1 MYRWLAE
8 KLGNVSVNHKLGVGF
23 GLVLLLTLLITFT
36 GWTGLGDVASRGD
49 KLGYI
54 SSLNV
59 LTKDLRI
66 ARLDYEMR
74 RGEQGT
80 AAVSELLNRLD
91 SGMKTAR
98 TLIEQPADIALI
110 DEQLAAVEQYKR
122 AFSDMAQ
129 AGANREDA
137 RSKLGNTAD
146 NAVLKVTEVEK
157 SLLQSDSVTQFNS
170 VVDLSKLIQQARFQ
184 VRGYTY
190 SGKVEAEQPALDA
203 IDNALKKITELQGSL
218 QEQYQ
223 ANLQQASVSL
233 QAYRAA
239 VSQFR
244 DSQVATAVALKTMSA
259 QGDVLLNRSDKL
271 TISQTAVRDTDAA
284 QAKYLLLLATVLAL
298 IFGLVAAWAITRQIV
313 IPLNQTLKV
322 AERVASGDLSHDLTS
337 TRQDELGQLQ
347 RAMQSMTVGL
357 RELIGGIS
365 DGVTQIA
372 SAAEQLSSV
381 TEQTSAGVNN
391 QKIETDQVATAM
403 NEMAATVQ
411 EVARNAEE
419 ASEAAVAADQQAR
432 EGDKVVGEAIAQI
445 ERLATEVGNST
456 EAMGHLKRESDKIG
470 SVLDVIKSV
479 AQQTN
484 LLALNAAIEAARA
497 GEAGRGFA
505 VVADEVRSLAQ
516 RTQKSTEEIEE
527 LIVGLQTGTQQ
538 VATIMDNSRGLTDS
552 SVELTR
558 RAGSALANI
567 TRTVSTIQ
575 AMNSQIATAAEQQSA
590 VAEEINRSVLNV
602 RDVSEQTSS
611 ASEETAAS
619 SAELARL
626 GIYLQ
631 TLVGRSRLC
640 RGWAATHPGRRTSA
654 TCEISYTLISPPSP
668 QIVLAFALLRSAFS
682 DLEVHHVSSADPLA
696 GQRQRPTQTRPG
708 FWPGAGPQFHHR
720 HDRLAGLECR
730 TVPLQQPDGAGPT
743 GRRRGGH
750 ARQPHRVPNAHR
762 HGQPGQNDAA
772 DRKNRPAPR
781 LPVKTHERPD
791 RPAASRG
798 SRTPG
803 SRLQSGAGGIAA
815 VDRTAGKRPAAAA
828 KSRPA
833 SQRHPRATVQRTA

>member
-8 KLGNVSVNHKLGVGF
+8 KLGNVSVKTKLGVGF
-23 GLVLLLTLLITFT
+23 GLVLLLTLIITLT
-36 GWTGLGDVASRGD
+36 GWAGLSGVISRGD

-54 SSLNV
+54 ASLND
-59 LTKDLRI
+59 LSKDLRI
-66 ARLDYEMR
+66 ARLDFEMR
-74 RGEQGT
+74 RGEQGP
-80 AAVSELLNRLD
+80 AAVNGFLD
-91 SGMKTAR
+91 QLESGLKTAR

-110 DEQLAAVEQYKR
+110 DDQLAAVDQYKR
-122 AFSDMAQ
+122 AFDTMVQ
-129 AGANREDA
+129 AGANRENA
-137 RSKLGNTAD
+137 RSKLGDTAD
-146 NAVLKVTEVEK
+146 TAVLKVREVET
-157 SLLQSDSVTQFNS
+157 SLLQGDSVSQFNS
-170 VVDLSKLIQQARFQ
+170 IVDLSKLIQQARFQ

-203 IDNALKKITELQGSL
+203 IDNALKKVAALNGQLPDQFST
-218 QEQYQ
+218 
-223 ANLQQASVSL
+223 NLQQAGVSL

-239 VSQFR
+239 VSQYR
-244 DSQVATAVALKTMSA
+244 DSQVASAAALKIMSA
-259 QGDVLLNRSDKL
+259 QGDILLDRSNKL
-271 TISQTAVRDTDAA
+271 TASQTVVRDSDAA
-284 QAKYLLLLATVLAL
+284 QAKQLLLLATLLAML
-298 IFGLVAAWAITRQIV
+298 FGLFAAWAITRQII
-313 IPLNQTLKV
+313 IPLNQTLQV
-322 AERVASGDLSHDLTS
+322 AERVASGDLSHNLES
-337 TRQDELGQLQ
+337 ARQDELGQLQ

-357 RELIGGIS
+357 RTLIGGIS

-372 SAAEQLSSV
+372 SAAEQLSAV
-381 TEQTSAGVNN
+381 TEQTSAGVNS

-419 ASEAAVAADQQAR
+419 ASEAAVAADLQAR

-456 EAMGHLKRESDKIG
+456 IAMGDLKRESDKIG

-527 LIVGLQTGTQQ
+527 LIVGLQNGTQQ

-558 RAGSALANI
+558 RAGSALESI

-631 TLVGRSRLC
+631 TLVGRFR
-640 RGWAATHPGRRTSA
+640 
-654 TCEISYTLISPPSP
+654 I
-668 QIVLAFALLRSAFS
+668 
-682 DLEVHHVSSADPLA
+682 
-696 GQRQRPTQTRPG
+696 
-708 FWPGAGPQFHHR
+708 
-720 HDRLAGLECR
+720 
-730 TVPLQQPDGAGPT
+730 
-743 GRRRGGH
+743 
-750 ARQPHRVPNAHR
+750 
-762 HGQPGQNDAA
+762 
-772 DRKNRPAPR
+772 
-781 LPVKTHERPD
+781 
-791 RPAASRG
+791 
-798 SRTPG
+798 
-803 SRLQSGAGGIAA
+803 
-815 VDRTAGKRPAAAA
+815 
-828 KSRPA
+828 
-833 SQRHPRATVQRTA
+833 